1 MGKTR
6 KPKFEEAVDQLEQII
21 EGIESGDTGLEDSL
35 VRYEQGMKLIQ
46 HCRSILDTAEK
57 RIAEL
62 TADYDDEQPKA
73 EDQ

>member
-35 VRYEQGMKLIQ
+35 TQYEQGMKLIQ

-57 RIAEL
+57 KIAEL
-62 TADYDDEQPKA
+62 TAGDNEQLKV